1 MIRFVMVLIMFLSG
15 PAMAHQ
21 FTPTYPKLTRSY
33 VPGIMKTEMELF
45 NRRSDVEYFEIGV
58 FDKDWNKVSFATPA
72 KIINVKHLK
81 TKRFDVFIRD
91 KDISKALYVCTK
103 SKLIVNGSAITSIS
117 SRICSKFK

>member
-1 MIRFVMVLIMFLSG
+1 MLRFVMVLIMFLSG

-21 FTPTYPKLTRSY
+21 FTPTYPKLDRSY
-33 VPGIMKTEMELF
+33 VAGIMKTEMELF
-45 NRRSDVEYFEIGV
+45 NLRSDVEYFEIGV
-58 FDKDWNKVSFATPA
+58 FDKDWNKVPFATPA

-81 TKRFDVFIRD
+81 TLKFDVFVRD
-91 KDISKALYVCTK
+91 RDISRALYVCTK